1 MVVSSTLPRA
11 WVERIFLRLQGV
23 YGNQFVGKFANGQVI
38 DGKDV
43 GYENAMQVWSEE
55 LGGFADNPDAI
66 AYALRNLGATYAP
79 SVLEFANLC
88 RQAPKK
94 SLPALEAPVADPVIS
109 KKSLDVAKEA
119 VHGNKDMHAWAKRP
133 RSQHA
138 LNLLL
143 RWCKENDSDAK
154 RYYKD
159 LMERGHVDG
168 ATLVNHWDGVR
179 WARA

>member
-11 WVERIFLRLQGV
+11 WVEKIFSRLSAI
-23 YGNQFVGKFANGQVI
+23 YGTAFSGKFGN
-38 DGKDV
+38 DV
-43 GYENAMQVWSEE
+43 ENALEVWGEE

-66 AYALRNLGATYAP
+66 GYALRNLNPTYAP
-79 SVLEFANLC
+79 SALEFVNLC

-94 SLPALEAPVADPVIS
+94 SLPALDSPVADPVTS
-109 KKSLDVAKEA
+109 KKSLNVAKEA
-119 VHGNKDMHAWAKRP
+119 VHGNKDFHAWAKRP

-168 ATLVNHWDGVR
+168 ASLVNCWDGVR